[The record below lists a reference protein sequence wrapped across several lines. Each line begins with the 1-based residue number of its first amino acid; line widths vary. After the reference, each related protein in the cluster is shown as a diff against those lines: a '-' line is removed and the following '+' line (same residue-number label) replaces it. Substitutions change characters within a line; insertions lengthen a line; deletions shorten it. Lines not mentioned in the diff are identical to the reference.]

1 MSKRAYSCHVL
12 SRYICYGIIGM
23 SAPSLHRESTDPTMN
38 TQHQSC
44 VYVRSNEITVVMH
57 TFSRQN
63 TLISVHMNWHYI
75 LPNGT
80 VRVLELTEISCPSL
94 GRCLETAL

>member
-12 SRYICYGIIGM
+12 SRYICYGVIGM

-44 VYVRSNEITVVMH
+44 VYVRSNEITVVTH
-57 TFSRQN
+57 TFSRHKHIDQCA
-63 TLISVHMNWHYI
+63 H
-75 LPNGT
+75 
-80 VRVLELTEISCPSL
+80 EL
-94 GRCLETAL
+94 ALHPTQWYSKST